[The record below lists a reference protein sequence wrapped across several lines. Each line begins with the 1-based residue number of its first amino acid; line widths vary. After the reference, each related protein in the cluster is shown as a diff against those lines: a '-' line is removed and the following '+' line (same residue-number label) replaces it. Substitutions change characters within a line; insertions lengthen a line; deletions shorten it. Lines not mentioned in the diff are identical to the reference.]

1 MTERRAAPAFGDAN
15 AWSPGFA
22 RTRRFLGA
30 LALPVL
36 LAACS
41 GAVGQGATRPQA
53 ADKWYQR
60 AQQEYLSADVDNA
73 RDAVAKALAIVPADK
88 EVRLLAGRIALARL
102 DFAETLRLLKGIEGS
117 EAAGLRGRAHW
128 YKGDLEAAA
137 DELEAMLDDPDVVDD
152 WAKSI
157 AKLARRGAGR
167 TPFSLSS
174 ALLAPVEMPHV
185 SPYAPFF
192 VVPVEIDGESALAM
206 ISTGTGEV
214 VLDSATRPEPSWVSL
229 RFGKK
234 LEVHDVPAL
243 SQDLSGLSKQM
254 GAPIKAL
261 LGVNL
266 LRHLN
271 ATLDYAGR
279 QFVVRSF
286 SPPAPPNAT
295 RVDVFYV
302 RGGGMVL
309 RSGVSADKEVRGPML
324 IDTSMSF
331 PVALDKEGW
340 QKAGFD
346 VASLKPLEQDPE
358 QKLKQGVLSILR
370 LGAYDIPKVPGVYGA
385 PLTEIEK
392 QLKLDVDGV
401 IGAGLLAFFRITF
414 ADGGRLMWIEDDTAV
429 DQVLRSGAAASSSE
443 DGEPGGGMEPERGQG
458 GPPSSFAPGSP
469 GGPSLMPAPP
479 ASQQGA
485 APPSPPKPATKPPRN
500 TPDQ

>member
-1 MTERRAAPAFGDAN
+1 MLAIPLL
-15 AWSPGFA
+15 
-22 RTRRFLGA
+22 LG
-30 LALPVL
+30 
-36 LAACS
+36 ACS
-41 GAVGQGATRPQA
+41 GAMGTAATRPQA
-53 ADKWYQR
+53 ADKWFLR
-60 AQQEYLSADVDNA
+60 AQQEFQSADVENA
-73 RDAVAKALAIVPADK
+73 RDAVAKALAIVPEDK
-88 EVRLLAGRIALARL
+88 DVRLLAGRIALARL
-102 DFAETLRLLKGIEGS
+102 DFAETLRLLKGVGGS
-117 EAAGLRGRAHW
+117 EAAGLRGRAYW

-167 TPFSLSS
+167 VPFSLSG

-206 ISTGTGEV
+206 VSTGTGEV

-234 LEVHDVPAL
+234 LEVNDVPAL
-243 SQDLSGLSKQM
+243 SQDLSGISKQM

-286 SPPAPPNAT
+286 SPPSPPNAT
-295 RVDVFYV
+295 RVDIFYV
-302 RGGGMVL
+302 RGGGMIL
-309 RSGVSADKEVRGPML
+309 RSGVSSDKEIRGPML

-331 PVALDKEGW
+331 PVALDKDGW
-340 QKAGFD
+340 QKAGVD
-346 VASLKPLEQDPE
+346 ISSLKPLEQDPE
-358 QKLKQGVLSILR
+358 QKLKQGLISTLR

-385 PLTEIEK
+385 PLSDIEK

-401 IGAGLLAFFRITF
+401 IGAGLLAYFRITF
-414 ADGGRLMWIEDDTAV
+414 ADGGRLMWIEDDAAAE
-429 DQVLRSGAAASSSE
+429 QVLRGGRSAPTPQDAPQASPGLPASDGSPASPPSLAPASPGAA
-443 DGEPGGGMEPERGQG
+443 
-458 GPPSSFAPGSP
+458 GSP
-469 GGPSLMPAPP
+469 GTPGAPSPALSAPKQGTPAPP
-479 ASQQGA
+479 
-485 APPSPPKPATKPPRN
+485 PPSPKPTGK
-500 TPDQ
+500 TP

>member
-1 MTERRAAPAFGDAN
+1 VRSLLNKTATTARARRAL
-15 AWSPGFA
+15 
-22 RTRRFLGA
+22 RLGA
-30 LALPVL
+30 LLASLVA
-36 LAACS
+36 AACS
-41 GAVGQGATRPQA
+41 GAAIQGAARPKA
-53 ADKWYQR
+53 AEGWFQR
-60 AQQEYLSADVDNA
+60 AQKEYASADVENA
-73 RDAVAKALAIVPADK
+73 RDAVAKALALVPADP
-88 EVRLLAGRIALARL
+88 EVRLLAARIALARL
-102 DFAETLRLLKGIEGS
+102 DYAEGLRLLRGVTGS
-117 EAAGLRGRAHW
+117 EAAGLRGRAYW

-167 TPFSLSS
+167 VPFALSG

-192 VVPVEIDGESALAM
+192 VVPIEIDGESALALV
-206 ISTGTGEV
+206 STGTGEV
-214 VLDSATRPEPSWVSL
+214 VLDSATRPEPSWISL

-271 ATLDYAGR
+271 TTIDYGGR
-279 QFVVRSF
+279 QFVVRTF
-286 SPPAPPNAT
+286 SPPPPPHAT
-295 RVDVFYV
+295 RIDVFYV

-309 RSGVSADKEVRGPML
+309 RSGLSSNKELRGPLL

-331 PVALDKEGW
+331 PLALDKEGW
-340 QKAGFD
+340 QKAGFEIG
-346 VASLKPLEQDPE
+346 SLKPVEQDPE
-358 QKLKQGVLSILR
+358 QKLKQGVVPVLR

-385 PLTEIEK
+385 PLEDIEK

-401 IGAGLLAFFRITF
+401 IGAGLLAYFRITF
-414 ADGGRLMWIEDDTAV
+414 ADGGRLMWIEDETSVEQMLRGGARGAPPGEAPPAPE
-429 DQVLRSGAAASSSE
+429 VLPGA
-443 DGEPGGGMEPERGQG
+443 PGVAPPPAPP
-458 GPPSSFAPGSP
+458 PPSS
-469 GGPSLMPAPP
+469 
-479 ASQQGA
+479 A
-485 APPSPPKPATKPPRN
+485 APPPSPAPKPNKPESKG
-500 TPDQ
+500 PDR